1 MNEARYGCTGMDKT
15 KPGNYYYYTI
25 KIHKLSK
32 VLTMNLMKNNV
43 RKKDE
48 IVYKNK
54 TLYYN

>member
-1 MNEARYGCTGMDKT
+1 MASRECYKNSQD
-15 KPGNYYYYTI
+15 I
-25 KIHKLSK
+25 Q
-32 VLTMNLMKNNV
+32 VLTMNLMKNNE